1 MKADAVRMAMI
12 DFQKVAEKVASITM
26 QITLSGDNEPLNVG
40 PEAKIEVPLDGNVLI
55 IKDQDTICYVDCN
68 LIDIIEIW

>member
-12 DFQKVAEKVASITM
+12 DFQKVAEKVDSITM

-40 PEAKIEVPLDGNVLI
+40 SEAKIEVLLDGNVLI
-55 IKDQDTICYVDCN
+55 VKDQDTICYVDCN